1 MTAYAR
7 RHAHFGR
14 SAGPRTNRRMVGST
28 ETSRPQAIPWGASR
42 AQYGWV
48 KEPIELSH
56 ARCLELLSSS
66 EVGRVALCTDT
77 GPLVWPVNYSMVEDA
92 IVFRTSPHSLLGTMA
107 WNRPLAFEVDRI
119 DLDREEGWSVLAT
132 GPGEMVEDPD
142 ELGLIRT
149 FRDPHPWAGG
159 ATRLLYV
166 RLRWVG
172 LTGRELG

>member
-1 MTAYAR
+1 M
-7 RHAHFGR
+7 
-14 SAGPRTNRRMVGST
+14 
-28 ETSRPQAIPWGASR
+28 
-42 AQYGWV
+42 
-48 KEPIELSH
+48 
-56 ARCLELLSSS
+56 
-66 EVGRVALCTDT
+66 ALCTDS
-77 GPLVWPVNYSMVEDA
+77 GPLVWPVNYSMVGDD

-107 WNRPLAFEVDRI
+107 WNSRLAFEVDRI

-132 GPGEMVEDPD
+132 GTGEMVEDPD

>member
-1 MTAYAR
+1 M
-7 RHAHFGR
+7 
-14 SAGPRTNRRMVGST
+14 
-28 ETSRPQAIPWGASR
+28 
-42 AQYGWV
+42 
-48 KEPIELSH
+48 
-56 ARCLELLSSS
+56 
-66 EVGRVALCTDT
+66 ALCTDT
-77 GPLVWPVNYSMVEDA
+77 GPLVWPVNYSMVEDD
-92 IVFRTSPHSLLGTMA
+92 IVFRTSPHSLLGAMA
-107 WNRPLAFEVDRI
+107 WNSRLAFEVDRI

-132 GPGEMVEDPD
+132 GTGQMVEDPD

>member
-1 MTAYAR
+1 MTAFAR
-7 RHAHFGR
+7 RHTPFGR
-14 SAGPRTNRRMVGST
+14 SAHQSPRGRLHGDF
-28 ETSRPQAIPWGASR
+28 ETQAIPWGASR
-42 AQYGWV
+42 AHYGWV
-48 KEPIELSH
+48 KEPIELSY
-56 ARCLELLSSS
+56 ARCLELLSSF

-77 GPLVWPVNYSMVEDA
+77 GPLVWLVNYSMVEDA

-107 WNRPLAFEVDRI
+107 WNSRLAFEVDRI
-119 DLDREEGWSVLAT
+119 DLDREAGWSVLAT

-142 ELGLIRT
+142 ELGLIRA

-159 ATRLLYV
+159 AIRLLYV

>member
-1 MTAYAR
+1 M
-7 RHAHFGR
+7 
-14 SAGPRTNRRMVGST
+14 
-28 ETSRPQAIPWGASR
+28 
-42 AQYGWV
+42 
-48 KEPIELSH
+48 
-56 ARCLELLSSS
+56 
-66 EVGRVALCTDT
+66 ALCTDT

>member
-1 MTAYAR
+1 MK
-7 RHAHFGR
+7 
-14 SAGPRTNRRMVGST
+14 
-28 ETSRPQAIPWGASR
+28 Q
-42 AQYGWV
+42 
-48 KEPIELSH
+48 PIELSR

-66 EVGRVALCTDT
+66 DVGRVALCADT

-159 ATRLLYV
+159 AIRLLYV